1 MLRDLER
8 RILQQDASLDLP
20 MAHADR
26 RAGTVPRCRHRPSR
40 VPAVRSSAATANWA
54 LRRLLAKAEAG
65 TRRLV
70 FVSGEAGIGK
80 TALVETLLASV
91 AGEELLIGR
100 GQCIEQ
106 HGAGEAYMPVRGAWP
121 ARRQPGGDEVVDVL
135 AERAPTWLAQ
145 LPWLSRAAVARGE
158 VGAVS
163 AKRMLREIV
172 EALEAAAQAGRW
184 RSCWRTSTGATP
196 RPSTC

>member
-1 MLRDLER
+1 M
-8 RILQQDASLDLP
+8 
-20 MAHADR
+20 
-26 RAGTVPRCRHRPSR
+26 
-40 VPAVRSSAATANWA
+40 
-54 LRRLLAKAEAG
+54 
-65 TRRLV
+65 

-106 HGAGEAYMPVRGAWP
+106 HGAGEAYMPVRGACRSPP
-121 ARRQPGGDEVVDVL
+121 AGWRRGRRRA

-172 EALEAAAQAGRW
+172 EALEVAAQARPLALVLEDLHRSDASTVDLLSAPARRGEPARLLVLGTYRPEDAKASGNPVWRRSRARCGSAGSASSWRLGR
-184 RSCWRTSTGATP
+184 
-196 RPSTC
+196 